1 VDEWV
6 ERLDEAGV
14 PAGRVRSLDEVYSSP
29 QVQHLGL
36 VDIVEHPTLGE
47 IRLPGSPLSYARSG
61 RRPAEAP
68 PLLGQ
73 HNAEVFG
80 DPT

>member
-1 VDEWV
+1 
-6 ERLDEAGV
+6 
-14 PAGRVRSLDEVYSSP
+14 
-29 QVQHLGL
+29 

-61 RRPAEAP
+61 RRPVEAP

-73 HNAEVFG
+73 HNAEVFA
-80 DPT
+80 DPA